1 MEIYFHIFILELHEH
16 YFSLSNLSTD
26 LEYGP
31 PSDLL
36 LLECLLSGLP
46 NQTQF
51 IPLPHSF
58 FFIHRWMGSPTW
70 NLSNK
75 QSLEQALFYSWEWM
89 IS

>member
-1 MEIYFHIFILELHEH
+1 MFEGYNLMEIYFHIFILELHEH

-46 NQTQF
+46 NQT
-51 IPLPHSF
+51 
-58 FFIHRWMGSPTW
+58 
-70 NLSNK
+70 
-75 QSLEQALFYSWEWM
+75 
-89 IS
+89 